1 MPRVSRDAWAIQL
14 ATDVAARSTCS
25 RLWVGA
31 VATLGGSPCAMGYNG
46 APRGL
51 SHCDH
56 RYDEG
61 PCLRAVHAEVNLV
74 ASAARNGIKLDGAT
88 VYVTHS
94 PCLACAGLL
103 INAGISRVV
112 YKEKFRSHDGIMV
125 LTAARVRVE
134 QL

>member
-1 MPRVSRDAWAIQL
+1 MARLTRDRWAMQL
-14 ATDVAARSTCS
+14 AQDVAARSTCS

-31 VATLGGSPCAMGYNG
+31 VATLNGAPVAMGYNG

-51 SHCDH
+51 AHCDH
-56 RYDEG
+56 TADDR

-103 INAGISRVV
+103 INAGIERVV
-112 YKEKFRSHDGIMV
+112 YHNEFRSRDGIMV
-125 LTAARVRVE
+125 LNAGKVHVE